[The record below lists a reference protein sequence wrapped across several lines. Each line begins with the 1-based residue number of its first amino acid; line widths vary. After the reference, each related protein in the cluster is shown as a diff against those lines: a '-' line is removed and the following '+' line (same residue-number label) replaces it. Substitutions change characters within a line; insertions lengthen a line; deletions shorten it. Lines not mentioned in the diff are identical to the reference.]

1 MRCDMHVHTSQSG
14 MCTISL
20 LDRICRECYSDPLEV
35 YEVLKRRGMDLVTI
49 TDHDSIGALDSLGG
63 RPGFFLSEEVSC
75 ATPSGTSLH
84 MGVYGIEEWHHAELQ
99 RRRDD
104 LVSLIAFLTEQNLFF
119 TINHVFSAL
128 TGPRTDLDF
137 GLFEDHFPGMETLNG
152 AMLESCNGSA
162 AELARR
168 WGKAPIAG
176 SDAHTLSGLGL
187 TWTEVPGARSA
198 GEYLDGVRHGLGHAR
213 GVSGNYARLTR
224 TVIEIGCSLIREKR
238 WSTLLAPLLLAIPAV
253 TLANTLRETAFHR
266 RWSRRLG
273 LGIAAPATAA
283 CAPEIV

>member
-14 MCTISL
+14 MCTIPL
-20 LDRICRECYSDPLEV
+20 LNRVCRECYSDPLEV

-49 TDHDSIGALDSLGG
+49 TDHDSIGALGPLGG
-63 RPGFFLSEEVSC
+63 RPGFFLSEEISC
-75 ATPSGTSLH
+75 TTPSGTSLH

-128 TGPRTDLDF
+128 TGPRADLDF

-168 WGKAPIAG
+168 
-176 SDAHTLSGLGL
+176 
-187 TWTEVPGARSA
+187 
-198 GEYLDGVRHGLGHAR
+198 
-213 GVSGNYARLTR
+213 VSGSYVKLTR
-224 TVIEIGCSLIREKR
+224 TVIEIGCSLIRERR
-238 WSTLLAPLLLAIPAV
+238 WTALLAPLLFAIPAV
-253 TLANTLRETAFHR
+253 TLANALRETAFHR
-266 RWSRRLG
+266 QWSRRLG
-273 LGIAAPATAA
+273 IGIAASATAD